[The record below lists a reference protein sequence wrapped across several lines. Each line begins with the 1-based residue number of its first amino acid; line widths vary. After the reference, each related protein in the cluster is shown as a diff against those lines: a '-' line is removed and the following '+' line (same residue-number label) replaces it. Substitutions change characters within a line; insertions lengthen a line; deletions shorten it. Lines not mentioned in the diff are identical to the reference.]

1 MYAQMMTTL
10 TEEML
15 DTWTDGEPR
24 AIHDEMMEL
33 TLRIVSQALFGV
45 DIDRYVDDIEA
56 AVNDFLPATTSLP
69 NLMIERF
76 SAVPAANE
84 PRP

>member
-1 MYAQMMTTL
+1 M
-10 TEEML
+10 
-15 DTWTDGEPR
+15 
-24 AIHDEMMEL
+24 

-56 AVNDFLPATTSLP
+56 TVNDFLPATTSLP
-69 NLMIERF
+69 NLMIERS

-84 PRP
+84 SRP

>member
-1 MYAQMMTTL
+1 MMTTL

-15 DTWTDGEPR
+15 DTWTDGETR
-24 AIHDEMMEL
+24 AIHDVMMEL
-33 TLRIVSQALFGV
+33 TLRIVSRALFGV

-56 AVNDFLPATTSLP
+56 AVNDFPPATTSLP
-69 NLMIERF
+69 NLMIERS